1 MSALMGVFHR
11 SLSLSSHMADPNVND
26 VCTLVVASS
35 DTGIEVTWK
44 WLDRTVDR
52 SAVLEQFQNATT
64 FGAIVYSER
73 ATEATS
79 LEFSVCWLTEF
90 IDVVPGQVI
99 EERRTDRL
107 TWGRR
112 YHLNR
117 HGTIPIAVDVLVD
130 RARAAIDL
138 AVNE

>member
-1 MSALMGVFHR
+1 MPYPRPV
-11 SLSLSSHMADPNVND
+11 ADPDEND
-26 VCTLVVASS
+26 VCTLVVASG
-35 DTGIEVTWK
+35 DTGIEVIWS

-52 SAVLEQFQNATT
+52 TAVLEQFEPATT
-64 FGAIVYSER
+64 FGAMVYAER

-99 EERRTDRL
+99 EERRTEHL

-112 YHLNR
+112 YRLNR
-117 HGTIPIAVDVLVD
+117 HGAVPVPVELLADH
-130 RARAAIDL
+130 ARAAIDQ